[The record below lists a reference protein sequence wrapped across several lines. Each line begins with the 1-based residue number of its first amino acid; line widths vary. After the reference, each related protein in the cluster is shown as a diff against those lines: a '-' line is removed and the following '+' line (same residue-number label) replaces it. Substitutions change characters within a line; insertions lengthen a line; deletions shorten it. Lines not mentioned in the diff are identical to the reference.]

1 MIQLTQAGIPQG
13 NVYEFA
19 AQMVLKFEKN
29 LKRKNKNID
38 EVNKF
43 NQNVIKSSPTK
54 QPSQP
59 SGNKVTRPPQTLP
72 FKQ

>member
-1 MIQLTQAGIPQG
+1 MVQLTQAGIPQA

-29 LKRKNKNID
+29 MRKKNKNIE

-43 NQNVIKSSPTK
+43 NEIAIKSPTK
-54 QPSQP
+54 AANKSVA
-59 SGNKVTRPPQTLP
+59 SSKVTKSPQLLP
-72 FKQ
+72 FKK